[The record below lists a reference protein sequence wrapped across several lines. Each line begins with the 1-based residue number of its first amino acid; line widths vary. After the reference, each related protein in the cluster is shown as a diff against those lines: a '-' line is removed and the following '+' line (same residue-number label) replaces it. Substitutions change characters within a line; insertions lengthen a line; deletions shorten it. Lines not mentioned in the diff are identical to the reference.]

1 MAFITGENEK
11 TVRDM
16 LGKLP
21 RKVKILYFTQELEC
35 QYCRETHQLLE
46 EIRDLSSGN
55 VELEVYNFVN
65 DKEVVEKYKVDKIPA
80 IVMLDENGKDYGIRY
95 YGIPSGYEFGSLLED
110 IQEVA
115 KGKPA
120 LSEESIKLIQQI
132 DKPLRIQVFVTPT
145 CPYCPTAVLLAH
157 KLAMVNDNITADMVE
172 ATEFPHLSMKYN
184 VRGVPR
190 TMVGETYAIEGALPE
205 PHFVQRI
212 LEGYNQIY
220 GQN

>member
-11 TVRDM
+11 TVRDI

-46 EIRDLSSGN
+46 EIRDLSGGN

-65 DKEVVEKYKVDKIPA
+65 DKDVVEKYNVDKIPA
-80 IVMLDENGKDYGIRY
+80 IVMLDETGKDYGIRY

-115 KGKPA
+115 KGKPS
-120 LSEESIKLIQQI
+120 LSEESIQMIQQI

-157 KLAMVNDNITADMVE
+157 KIAMVNDNITADMVE

-212 LEGYNQIY
+212 LEGYKQMY
-220 GQN
+220 GDN